1 MPTVLSINVNDFCK
15 VMYDK
20 NQYWFKYWTQYII
33 NDVKDKC
40 VNVPG
45 VGINKYNNIIIII
58 NTTSILHIADTI

>member
-1 MPTVLSINVNDFCK
+1 
-15 VMYDK
+15 MYDK

-45 VGINKYNNIIIII
+45 VGINKYNNIILYIIIII

>member
-40 VNVPG
+40 VNSPG
-45 VGINKYNNIIIII
+45 VGLDSHNLYIFLITLKFQQ
-58 NTTSILHIADTI
+58 LHCRRK